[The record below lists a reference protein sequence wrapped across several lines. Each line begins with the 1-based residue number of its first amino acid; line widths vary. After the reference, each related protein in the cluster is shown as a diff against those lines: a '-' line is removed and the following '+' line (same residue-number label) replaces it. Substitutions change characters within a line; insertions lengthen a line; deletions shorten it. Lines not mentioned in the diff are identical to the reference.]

1 VPSPTFVVKLADL
14 ERGAKVLS
22 AVIPEAWLKRALE
35 DSDAAPVGDGSLE
48 LELTKNG
55 GEVMVRGSARAK
67 VTVPCVVTLEPLTF
81 ELKPEIFLLLRP
93 APDKDVKRRAGA
105 PKKEKAGPA
114 PAEAPK
120 KKRRKDKEDPEL
132 SSEAA
137 AEDVYQGEEV
147 VLDEFL
153 REFIVLEIPPYP
165 RRSDLP
171 SAEEGLSSRPSR
183 TLRTKSRSTR
193 ASCPCSVSDSGCETS
208 DFKEPDP
215 WPYRSDA

>member
-1 VPSPTFVVKLADL
+1 VPKPTFVVKLADL
-14 ERGAKVLS
+14 ERGAKELT

-35 DSDAAPVGDGSLE
+35 ETDAAPLGDGSLE

-55 GEVMVRGSARAK
+55 REVMVRGSARAK
-67 VTVPCVVTLEPLTF
+67 ITVPCVVTLEPLTF
-81 ELKPEIFLLLRP
+81 ELAPDIFLLLRP
-93 APDKDVKRRAGA
+93 APDNELKRRAGA
-105 PKKEKAGPA
+105 PKQEKSGPGPA
-114 PAEAPK
+114 APPK
-120 KKRRKDKEDPEL
+120 KKRRKDQEDPEL

-171 SAEEGLSSRPSR
+171 SAEESLSSRPLADAPDEKPIDPR
-183 TLRTKSRSTR
+183 LLPLLGLRQRLR
-193 ASCPCSVSDSGCETS
+193 N
-208 DFKEPDP
+208 
-215 WPYRSDA
+215 